1 MRVFK
6 NKAFARFA
14 KKANITDATLCSAVV
29 GAECGLIAAD
39 LGGGVIKQ
47 RVARPGEGKSGGF
60 RTLIIF
66 RAGELSVFVY
76 GFAKSE
82 RDNIEKSE
90 LRGLKKLASS
100 LLAYDD
106 NAFEIA
112 IASGALLEVKC
123 DEEAIS

>member
-1 MRVFK
+1 M
-6 NKAFARFA
+6 AF
-14 KKANITDATLCSAVV
+14 
-29 GAECGLIAAD
+29 
-39 LGGGVIKQ
+39 
-47 RVARPGEGKSGGF
+47 
-60 RTLIIF
+60 
-66 RAGELSVFVY
+66 FVY